1 MQQEVLAFL
10 RSRKPAGL
18 PDTDIIDRLVEGEFP
33 LFKRGQV
40 VSFVDAIEILE
51 IRLKRF
57 VSAFEIKPV
66 IVSPTAVIRQV
77 KSQLALIRSNLKP
90 TRCDIHIVVP
100 ATDPLLPELRAEWPQ
115 TWAWG
120 FKLDQEVDD

>member
-1 MQQEVLAFL
+1 
-10 RSRKPAGL
+10 
-18 PDTDIIDRLVEGEFP
+18 
-33 LFKRGQV
+33 
-40 VSFVDAIEILE
+40 
-51 IRLKRF
+51 

-77 KSQLALIRSNLKP
+77 KSQLALIRSNLKL

-120 FKLDQEVDD
+120 FKLSEVELND